1 MNLNKLKYMTFNDS
15 VKSLVYSITEET
27 ISGRIQWLPKSDS
40 KMQITVEDMNFE
52 FLVTWKIDVNNG
64 WVMNSGW
71 MNIKSDKVDFTIHSY
86 NFPEPMKQLTDYLY
100 NHYFFKYKPSEQS
113 IIDQM
118 ENVTKKLSIVEYRD
132 KKLSNLFGILNDK
145 K

>member
-1 MNLNKLKYMTFNDS
+1 MTFNDS

-64 WVMNSGW
+64 WDVAN
-71 MNIKSDKVDFTIHSY
+71 
-86 NFPEPMKQLTDYLY
+86 Q
-100 NHYFFKYKPSEQS
+100 
-113 IIDQM
+113 
-118 ENVTKKLSIVEYRD
+118 
-132 KKLSNLFGILNDK
+132 
-145 K
+145 